1 MSQEGGDR
9 KEAPA
14 GSRLT
19 AGVQSLGLT
28 FILSLSS
35 DPKPAFWSV
44 IQGDIISC
52 LYSWAVRQ
60 TLPGEDGVG

>member
-19 AGVQSLGLT
+19 AGVPSLGLT
-28 FILSLSS
+28 LILSLSS
-35 DPKPAFWSV
+35 DPKPAFWAV
-44 IQGDIISC
+44 IQGDVISC
-52 LYSWAVRQ
+52 LYRWALRQ
-60 TLPGEDGVG
+60 MLPGEDGVG